1 MGFKTKA
8 SNFIDK
14 VFGKDIVVEING
26 VAYSNFLSVNVSRS
40 LETVCNEFEFSGTV
54 EKLED
59 FPISLG
65 DSAVIFFH
73 GVSVVDGYV
82 ETIVSQYS
90 NDGHTVAVSGRDRT
104 ADIVDGSVF
113 QPLIINGDIKLKALL
128 DKLLK
133 ENGITDIDVID
144 LASPDGFTKKD
155 QVNIDRGANLFDV
168 VDKYCS
174 MRQVLATTDGLGR
187 LVITRGGVESIKYSD
202 KIIHIANQL
211 QSGEN
216 NVLNAS
222 KSQTQLN
229 RYNKYIVQCQEG
241 DITAFLD
248 EIKSVS
254 GDDNLLALNEGIAFD
269 PDGIRDSRTLVIV
282 GESLGNA
289 EVAKDR
295 AKWEASVRRARSF
308 EYTCS
313 LQGFLVDK
321 TKVWSPN
328 SLVRVTDERL
338 DIDDDLLIRDVSF
351 LYDLNNGSITELT
364 LVQKDAYDPQPN
376 VDEVLV
382 GSFLDA
388 IQKARGGESQ

>member
-1 MGFKTKA
+1 
-8 SNFIDK
+8 
-14 VFGKDIVVEING
+14 
-26 VAYSNFLSVNVSRS
+26 
-40 LETVCNEFEFSGTV
+40 
-54 EKLED
+54 
-59 FPISLG
+59 
-65 DSAVIFFH
+65 
-73 GVSVVDGYV
+73 
-82 ETIVSQYS
+82 
-90 NDGHTVAVSGRDRT
+90 
-104 ADIVDGSVF
+104 
-113 QPLIINGDIKLKALL
+113 
-128 DKLLK
+128 
-133 ENGITDIDVID
+133 
-144 LASPDGFTKKD
+144 
-155 QVNIDRGANLFDV
+155 
-168 VDKYCS
+168 
-174 MRQVLATTDGLGR
+174 
-187 LVITRGGVESIKYSD
+187 
-202 KIIHIANQL
+202 
-211 QSGEN
+211 
-216 NVLNAS
+216 
-222 KSQTQLN
+222 
-229 RYNKYIVQCQEG
+229 
-241 DITAFLD
+241 
-248 EIKSVS
+248 
-254 GDDNLLALNEGIAFD
+254 
-269 PDGIRDSRTLVIV
+269 LVIV

>member
-1 MGFKTKA
+1 
-8 SNFIDK
+8 
-14 VFGKDIVVEING
+14 
-26 VAYSNFLSVNVSRS
+26 
-40 LETVCNEFEFSGTV
+40 
-54 EKLED
+54 
-59 FPISLG
+59 
-65 DSAVIFFH
+65 
-73 GVSVVDGYV
+73 
-82 ETIVSQYS
+82 
-90 NDGHTVAVSGRDRT
+90 
-104 ADIVDGSVF
+104 VF

>member
-1 MGFKTKA
+1 
-8 SNFIDK
+8 
-14 VFGKDIVVEING
+14 
-26 VAYSNFLSVNVSRS
+26 
-40 LETVCNEFEFSGTV
+40 
-54 EKLED
+54 
-59 FPISLG
+59 
-65 DSAVIFFH
+65 
-73 GVSVVDGYV
+73 
-82 ETIVSQYS
+82 
-90 NDGHTVAVSGRDRT
+90 
-104 ADIVDGSVF
+104 
-113 QPLIINGDIKLKALL
+113 
-128 DKLLK
+128 
-133 ENGITDIDVID
+133 
-144 LASPDGFTKKD
+144 
-155 QVNIDRGANLFDV
+155 
-168 VDKYCS
+168 
-174 MRQVLATTDGLGR
+174 
-187 LVITRGGVESIKYSD
+187 VITRGGVESIKYSD